1 MVLQLITMT
10 NKYLYLRFIFSVT
23 LLSIGS
29 SLLFTSAS
37 GASTNL
43 PVLSDHSSASVSMA
57 SEYRLGRNWARMLR
71 GSAPLLHDPLI
82 FHYLDELLWNIA
94 PHSQLTDRRL
104 ELIVLDNPTFNAFAV
119 PGGVIGVHAGLIT
132 AAESED
138 ELISV
143 LAHELAHLSQR
154 HFAQRIEE
162 ERRNR
167 PLVLAGILASILIA
181 AADQQ
186 GGVAALSSTM
196 GASAQ
201 AQLTFSRR
209 NEAEADRIGMQ
220 TMVAADRDPKAMPQM
235 FSRLQRSYRF
245 YGQRPPEFL
254 LSHPVTEARIADS
267 LNRAETLPRV
277 SPRPYTP
284 EFDIIRTR
292 IEVHFSDQP
301 GEILKRFIA
310 DTQRDNPA
318 IAHYGAML
326 AAMRTNQLELAR
338 QHFEQLPQQWAQHAY
353 IKLSELELLLAEN
366 DFTQAESRSEAM
378 MALYPDSMPVMK
390 MHARVM
396 YTTGQPE
403 RAVPIYKHLLQDYP
417 TDTDSW
423 YQLAEAEGLS
433 GNITGVHEAR
443 IEYFLLTGNID
454 SAIQQITFAKR
465 EANLHPSDLARLE
478 QLEAETLEI
487 RRQIK
492 EDL

>member
-10 NKYLYLRFIFSVT
+10 NKYLHLRFIFSVT
-23 LLSIGS
+23 LLSICSG
-29 SLLFTSAS
+29 LLFTSVS
-37 GASTNL
+37 SASTNL
-43 PVLSDHSSASVSMA
+43 PVLSDRSSASVSMA

-71 GSAPLLHDPLI
+71 GSAPLLNDPLT
-82 FHYLDELLWNIA
+82 FHYLEELLWDLA
-94 PHSQLTDRRL
+94 PHSQLSDRRL
-104 ELIVLDNPTFNAFAV
+104 ELILLDNPTFNAFAV

-132 AAESED
+132 AAGSED
-138 ELISV
+138 ELVSV

-181 AADQQ
+181 AADTQ
-186 GGVAALSSTM
+186 GGAAALSSTM

-209 NEAEADRIGMQ
+209 NEEEADRVGMQ

-267 LNRAETLPRV
+267 LNRAETLPNV
-277 SPRPYTP
+277 SHRAYSP

-292 IEVHFSDQP
+292 SEVHLSAQP
-301 GEILKRFIA
+301 GEILKRFVA
-310 DTQRDNPA
+310 DVNSSNPA
-318 IAHYGAML
+318 VAHYGAMQ
-326 AAMRTNQLELAR
+326 AAMRTGQLDVAKQHFNQLPEPWKR
-338 QHFEQLPQQWAQHAY
+338 HTY
-353 IKLSELELLLAEN
+353 VKLSEIELLLAEN
-366 DFTQAESRSEAM
+366 DFAQAERRSDEM

-390 MHARVM
+390 IHAQVMH
-396 YTTGQPE
+396 TSGQPE
-403 RAVPIYKHLLQDYP
+403 RAIPVYRRLLQDYP

-423 YQLAEAEGLS
+423 YQLAEAEGLT
-433 GNITGVHEAR
+433 GNIIGVHEAR

-454 SAIQQITFAKR
+454 SAIQQVTFAKR
-465 EANLHPSDLARLE
+465 EPNLQPSDLARLE

-487 RRQIK
+487 RQQIK

>member
-1 MVLQLITMT
+1 M
-10 NKYLYLRFIFSVT
+10 RFIFSVT
-23 LLSIGS
+23 LLSICSG
-29 SLLFTSAS
+29 LLFTSVS
-37 GASTNL
+37 SASTNL
-43 PVLSDHSSASVSMA
+43 PVLSDRSSASVSMA

-71 GSAPLLHDPLI
+71 GSAPLLNDPLT
-82 FHYLDELLWNIA
+82 FHYLEELLWDLA
-94 PHSQLTDRRL
+94 PHSQLSDRRL
-104 ELIVLDNPTFNAFAV
+104 ELILLDNPTFNAFAV

-132 AAESED
+132 AAGSED
-138 ELISV
+138 ELVSV

-181 AADQQ
+181 AADTQ
-186 GGVAALSSTM
+186 GGAAALSSTM

-209 NEAEADRIGMQ
+209 NEEEADRVGMQ

-267 LNRAETLPRV
+267 LNRAETLPNV
-277 SPRPYTP
+277 SHRAYSP

-292 IEVHFSDQP
+292 SEVHLSAQP
-301 GEILKRFIA
+301 GEILKRFVA
-310 DTQRDNPA
+310 DVNSSNPA
-318 IAHYGAML
+318 VAHYGAMQ
-326 AAMRTNQLELAR
+326 AAMRTGQLDVAKQHFNQLPEPWKR
-338 QHFEQLPQQWAQHAY
+338 HTY
-353 IKLSELELLLAEN
+353 VKLSEIELLLAEN
-366 DFTQAESRSEAM
+366 DFAQAERRSDEM

-390 MHARVM
+390 IHAQVMH
-396 YTTGQPE
+396 TSGQPE
-403 RAVPIYKHLLQDYP
+403 RAIPVYRRLLQDYP

-423 YQLAEAEGLS
+423 YQLAEAEGLT
-433 GNITGVHEAR
+433 GNIIGVHEAR

-454 SAIQQITFAKR
+454 SAIQQVTFAKR
-465 EANLHPSDLARLE
+465 EPNLQPSDLARLE

-487 RRQIK
+487 RQQIK